1 MGKNAYFQLIHKPK
15 RTMLKVFPPSEG
27 GEMFSIDEIQKY
39 LDSLNITSYDLKA
52 LDMYL
57 KKGEFAT
64 EHPLLTSEILPES
77 EKCSIEILEEGRR
90 AVARFYPPSSDGK
103 QMGKEEIMSDL
114 RLAGV
119 VYGIQKNEIDRF
131 LEEREYCTDY
141 VLAQAKL
148 PRQGQDARIDYHFD
162 INVTAKPKLNEDG
175 SVDFHHLGNIKP
187 VEKGEKLATLF
198 PADHGEAGTTV
209 TGQPLVP
216 NKVKDLALRYGRNIH
231 ITEDKREIYSEVSGH
246 VTLVDD
252 LVMVSDVYEVPANV
266 DVSTGDIEYNGTVH
280 VNGNVLT
287 GYMIQAT
294 GDIIVN
300 GVVEGAILISG
311 GNIVLKRGMQGMSK
325 GSLTAAGNITAKFIE
340 NSEVR
345 CDGTLMCDA
354 VLHSD
359 VESKNDIS
367 VLGKKGLINGGHIRS
382 YTNIAATQT
391 GSLMGTVTTLEIVSD
406 VEVMKQYNEWQN
418 RSQLA
423 QKSIKTMNR
432 VLTSIKSNLKNGRKL
447 TETQTEYLK
456 LSAILKPRMTYAI
469 EQSEQLL
476 PELEAKLATSG
487 KGTIRIEGTVN
498 PGTKIVIKEMSKM
511 ISDPISRCKFVLKGA
526 DIKSIG
532 I

>member
-1 MGKNAYFQLIHKPK
+1 M
-15 RTMLKVFPPSEG
+15 SE
-27 GEMFSIDEIQKY
+27 
-39 LDSLNITSYDLKA
+39 
-52 LDMYL
+52 
-57 KKGEFAT
+57 
-64 EHPLLTSEILPES
+64 
-77 EKCSIEILEEGRR
+77 C
-90 AVARFYPPSSDGK
+90 
-103 QMGKEEIMSDL
+103 
-114 RLAGV
+114 
-119 VYGIQKNEIDRF
+119 
-131 LEEREYCTDY
+131 
-141 VLAQAKL
+141 
-148 PRQGQDARIDYHFD
+148 
-162 INVTAKPKLNEDG
+162 
-175 SVDFHHLGNIKP
+175 
-187 VEKGEKLATLF
+187 
-198 PADHGEAGTTV
+198 
-209 TGQPLVP
+209 
-216 NKVKDLALRYGRNIH
+216 RNIH

-266 DVSTGDIEYNGTVH
+266 DVSTGDIEYNGTVQ

-287 GYMIQAT
+287 GYMIRAT